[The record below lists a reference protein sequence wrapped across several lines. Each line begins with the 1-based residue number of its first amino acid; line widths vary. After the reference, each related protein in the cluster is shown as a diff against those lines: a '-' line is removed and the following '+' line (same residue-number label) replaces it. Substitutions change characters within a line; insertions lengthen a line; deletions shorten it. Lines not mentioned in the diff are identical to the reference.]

1 MAPWMV
7 RSDQQLLRRYLA
19 NCSLYLEFG
28 SGGSTVWALRSP
40 NIQHVH
46 TVESAT
52 SWIATLSRRH
62 DVASAIR
69 QGRMHFHPVDLGAT
83 RLKGAPGGPIDTSH
97 RSQWPSYWRQPVLRT
112 VPFDLIVVDGRFRTA
127 CFLHALRTIPDER
140 REVTF
145 LAFHNFNPPH
155 RQYAKY
161 GLVEPFAEFVE
172 NSTKWGVF
180 RRREKLDRQKLDEV
194 LSSVAYDYH

>member
-1 MAPWMV
+1 MP
-7 RSDQQLLRRYLA
+7 
-19 NCSLYLEFG
+19 
-28 SGGSTVWALRSP
+28 
-40 NIQHVH
+40 
-46 TVESAT
+46 
-52 SWIATLSRRH
+52 
-62 DVASAIR
+62 
-69 QGRMHFHPVDLGAT
+69 
-83 RLKGAPGGPIDTSH
+83 
-97 RSQWPSYWRQPVLRT
+97 SQ

-194 LSSVAYDYH
+194 LGSLPNSKPELDVPGRPRPHAHMIGECRSHPVCAAAQVLSSVAYDYH